1 MPQPKMPVWY
11 GDDGEIVSCTE
22 KIKVMEQ
29 NMGELFQAAQDA
41 FEDGLLMGCSE
52 RQLREYLAA
61 LMAAVDNP
69 YRKKP

>member
-41 FEDGLLMGCSE
+41 FEDE